1 MTFLNGTNSSLKT
14 HTTAAVYYVCKWN
27 QNLQNEVVL
36 SHAFCSCRKPHNN
49 NNFPLCSSV
58 FKRLFFA
65 NCIISFLFPCL
76 IQYFDLNTYD
86 KTVRMIVSLFCIRLL
101 VFNTYAVGSLASRF
115 LSLSSSRYNKQF
127 CQIIEILL
135 NSHLYWHTELLM
147 LGIIC
152 SKSQQFAC
160 FESTNALP
168 RQLMLWNVI

>member
-27 QNLQNEVVL
+27 QNLQNEVIL

-101 VFNTYAVGSLASRF
+101 VFNTYAVGSLELDQVFKHEYLQSLDFCHFLHQDTINNSVKSLRF
-115 LSLSSSRYNKQF
+115 F
-127 CQIIEILL
+127 
-135 NSHLYWHTELLM
+135 
-147 LGIIC
+147 
-152 SKSQQFAC
+152 
-160 FESTNALP
+160 
-168 RQLMLWNVI
+168 